1 MTRILIL
8 IFMFNAF
15 MLPVSAV
22 ESTCKMMGDSSSTMM
37 QNMAISDKQSDMSC
51 EMHEGVACNS
61 TECVSSCAISIIPLP
76 FSSNNP
82 LINVAGNLQAHAVF
96 AYFYN
101 IVLPIKTPPPL
112 V

>member
-1 MTRILIL
+1 
-8 IFMFNAF
+8 
-15 MLPVSAV
+15 MLPVSAA

-37 QNMAISDKQSDMSC
+37 QNMAIPSDQSDMSC
-51 EMHEGVACNS
+51 DMHEGVACSS

-76 FSSNNP
+76 FSGNNS
-82 LINVAGNLQAHAVF
+82 LINFADNLQAHADF
-96 AYFYN
+96 AYFYK

>member
-1 MTRILIL
+1 
-8 IFMFNAF
+8 

-37 QNMAISDKQSDMSC
+37 QNMAISNDQSDMSC
-51 EMHEGVACNS
+51 DMHEGVACNS

-76 FSSNNP
+76 FSGNDS
-82 LINVAGNLQAHAVF
+82 LINFAANLQAHAGF
-96 AYFYN
+96 AYFYK